1 MAGCVIQRSF
11 VTEGE
16 DMVTTD
22 HRGAPLTGADARAI
36 ELYESAICQFN
47 CYVGDPVATVDS
59 AIAERPDFAMAI
71 ALKAYLLLS
80 GMERGPVP
88 LAGELLAKL
97 NSLKLNDRERRHAA
111 AVACLIDG
119 AFNRASERLDDILI
133 EDPHDIVAL
142 QMGHLIDF
150 FRGDSRNLRD
160 RVARVLSEWDQHM
173 PGYHALL
180 GMHAFG
186 LEETGD
192 YARAEERARHAIQLN
207 RRDGWAYHA
216 AAHVMEMTG
225 RYEEGAAFLRE
236 HEAGWAPESFFQVH
250 NWWHLALFRLEA
262 DQNAEVLK
270 LYDEPIRG
278 GQSAVVL
285 DMVDAAALLWRLK
298 LRGIDVGNRWEA
310 VADRWQPLI
319 EDKLYAFNDCHA
331 VMALLGAGRIAEA
344 ERAVSILAE
353 TARKQSDNALMTRD
367 VGLPL
372 ARALLAFEHR
382 KYAATI
388 DLLRPLRNIAQR
400 FGGSHAQRDLIDLTL
415 IEAANRAGE
424 TSLVR
429 ALANERLALKPK
441 SPLARRYHD
450 QGTRQAA

>member
-1 MAGCVIQRSF
+1 
-11 VTEGE
+11 
-16 DMVTTD
+16 MVMKD
-22 HRGAPLTGADARAI
+22 HRGAPVTGADARAV
-36 ELYESAICQFN
+36 ELYETAIIQFN
-47 CYVGDPVATVDS
+47 CYVGDPVATVDT
-59 AIAERPDFAMAI
+59 ALAENPDFAMAMV
-71 ALKAYLLLS
+71 LKVYLLLS

-88 LAGELLAKL
+88 QAAELLAKL
-97 NSLKLNDRERRHAA
+97 QNLKLNERERRHAA

-142 QMGHLIDF
+142 QMGHLLDF

-160 RVARVLSEWDQHM
+160 RVARVLAEWDPGM

-192 YARAEERARHAIQLN
+192 YARAEESARRAIELN

-216 AAHVMEMTG
+216 VAHVMEMMG
-225 RYEEGAAFLRE
+225 RYEDGAAFMRDT
-236 HEAGWAPESFFQVH
+236 EAGWAPESFFQVH
-250 NWWHLALFRLEA
+250 NWWHLALFLLEGDQTA
-262 DQNAEVLK
+262 DVLK
-270 LYDEPIRG
+270 LYDGPIRG
-278 GQSAVVL
+278 GQSSIML
-285 DMVDAAALLWRLK
+285 DLVDAAALLWRLK
-298 LRGIDVGNRWEA
+298 LRGVEVGNRWEPL
-310 VADRWQPLI
+310 ADRWQPLI

-331 VMALLGAGRIAEA
+331 VMALLGAGRIGEA

-353 TARKQSDNALMTRD
+353 TARKQSDNALMSRD

-372 ARALLAFEHR
+372 ARALLAFEQG

-415 IEAANRAGE
+415 IEAARRGGE
-424 TSLVR
+424 SSLVR
-429 ALANERLALKPK
+429 SLANERLALKPR
-441 SPLARRYHD
+441 SPLARRYRD
-450 QGTRQAA
+450 LGTKQAA

>member
-1 MAGCVIQRSF
+1 MGLR
-11 VTEGE
+11 
-16 DMVTTD
+16 D
-22 HRGAPLTGADARAI
+22 HRGAPLTGANTKAL

-47 CYVGDPVATVDS
+47 CYVGDPVATVDN
-59 AIAERPDFAMAI
+59 AIAESPDFAMAI

-80 GMERGPVP
+80 SMERGPVP
-88 LAGELLAKL
+88 QAAELLAKL
-97 NSLKLNDRERRHAA
+97 HKLKLNDRERRHAA
-111 AVACLIDG
+111 AVACLVDG

-142 QMGHLIDF
+142 QMGHLLDF
-150 FRGDSRNLRD
+150 YRGDSRNLRD
-160 RVARVLSEWDQHM
+160 RVARVLAEWNQQM

-192 YARAEERARHAIQLN
+192 YARAEESARRAIQLN
-207 RRDGWAYHA
+207 TRDGWAYHA
-216 AAHVMEMTG
+216 VAHVMEMMG
-225 RYEEGAAFLRE
+225 RYEDGAAFMRDN
-236 HEAGWAPESFFQVH
+236 EAGWAPESFFQVH

-262 DQNAEVLK
+262 DQHAEVLK
-270 LYDEPIRG
+270 LYEGPIRG
-278 GQSAVVL
+278 GESAMVL

-298 LRGIDVGNRWEA
+298 LRGVDVGNRWDGI
-310 VADRWQPLI
+310 ADRWQPLI

-331 VMALLGAGRIAEA
+331 VMALLGAGRMEQA
-344 ERAVSILAE
+344 ERTVSILTE
-353 TARKQSDNALMTRD
+353 TARKQSDNALMSRD

-372 ARALLAFEHR
+372 ARALLAFEQG

-415 IEAANRAGE
+415 IEAARRAGE
-424 TSLVR
+424 TGLVR
-429 ALANERLALKPK
+429 ALANERLALKPR
-441 SPLARRYHD
+441 SPLARRYRD
-450 QGTRQAA
+450 QGTKRAA

>member
-1 MAGCVIQRSF
+1 MGLK
-11 VTEGE
+11 
-16 DMVTTD
+16 D
-22 HRGAPLTGADARAI
+22 HRGAPLTGANTKAL

-47 CYVGDPVATVDS
+47 CYVGDPVATVDT
-59 AIAERPDFAMAI
+59 AIAESPDFAMAI

-88 LAGELLAKL
+88 QAAELLAKL
-97 NSLKLNDRERRHAA
+97 HKLKLNDRERRHAA
-111 AVACLIDG
+111 AVACLVDG

-142 QMGHLIDF
+142 QMGHLLDF
-150 FRGDSRNLRD
+150 YRGDSRNLRD
-160 RVARVLSEWDQHM
+160 RVARVLAEWDQHT

-180 GMHAFG
+180 GMHGFG

-192 YARAEERARHAIQLN
+192 YARAEESARRAIQLN
-207 RRDGWAYHA
+207 KRDGWAYHA
-216 AAHVMEMTG
+216 VAHVMEMTG
-225 RYEEGAAFLRE
+225 RYEDGAAFMRDNE
-236 HEAGWAPESFFQVH
+236 GGWAPESFFQVH

-262 DQNAEVLK
+262 DQTAEALK
-270 LYDEPIRG
+270 LYDGPIRG
-278 GQSAVVL
+278 GESAVVL

-298 LRGIDVGNRWEA
+298 LRGVDVGNRWDGI
-310 VADRWQPLI
+310 ADRWQPLI
-319 EDKLYAFNDCHA
+319 EDKLYAFNDCHG
-331 VMALLGAGRIAEA
+331 VMALLGAGRVAEA
-344 ERAVSILAE
+344 ERTVSILTE
-353 TARKQSDNALMTRD
+353 TARKQSDNALMSRD

-372 ARALLAFEHR
+372 ARALLAFEHG

-415 IEAANRAGE
+415 IEAAYRAGE
-424 TSLVR
+424 TGLVR

-441 SPLARRYHD
+441 SPLARRYRD
-450 QGTRQAA
+450 QGSRRAA

>member
-1 MAGCVIQRSF
+1 
-11 VTEGE
+11 
-16 DMVTTD
+16 MVVKD
-22 HRGAPLTGADARAI
+22 HRGAPLTGADAKAV
-36 ELYESAICQFN
+36 ELYETAICQFN
-47 CYVGDPVATVDS
+47 CYVGDPVATLDG
-59 AIAERPDFAMAI
+59 ALAESPDFAMAI

-88 LAGELLAKL
+88 QAAELLARL
-97 NSLKLNDRERRHAA
+97 HNLKLNDRERRHAA
-111 AVACLIDG
+111 AIACLADG

-142 QMGHLIDF
+142 QMGHLLDF
-150 FRGDSRNLRD
+150 YRGDSRNLRD
-160 RVARVLSEWDQHM
+160 RVARVLAEWDPHL

-186 LEETGD
+186 LEEMGD
-192 YARAEERARHAIQLN
+192 YTRAEESARRAIQLN

-216 AAHVMEMTG
+216 VAHVMEMMG
-225 RYEEGAAFLRE
+225 RYEEGAAFMRDN
-236 HEAGWAPESFFQVH
+236 EAGWAPESFFQVH

-262 DQNAEVLK
+262 DQTAEVLK
-270 LYDEPIRG
+270 LYDGPIRG
-278 GQSAVVL
+278 GQSSMVL

-298 LRGIDVGNRWEA
+298 LRSVDVGARWEA
-310 VADRWQPLI
+310 IADRWQPLI

-331 VMALLGAGRIAEA
+331 AMALLGAGRIGEA
-344 ERAVSILAE
+344 ERIISILTE
-353 TARKQSDNALMTRD
+353 TARKQSDNAFMSRD

-372 ARALLAFEHR
+372 ARALLAFEHG
-382 KYAATI
+382 KFAATI

-415 IEAANRAGE
+415 IEAAHRAGE

-441 SPLARRYHD
+441 SPLARRYRD
-450 QGTRQAA
+450 QGARQAA